1 MADDTQNSGLP
12 AGLTPGLFTILKQA
26 TGKSDQEVITGYKQ
40 ASDAAA
46 AEGADLSSVPEDKQ
60 AAFFM
65 QLLGAAKNGQ
75 QIMKPVDEVPKTP
88 PPTMRQTMEN
98 PVNAPGT
105 VPKVVPGTPAPQV
118 PLANVQDSL
127 YTTPGGTADRLAY
140 SDPKAYLEQAKAAA
154 LRNVQDPVGR
164 GLSAIG
170 AAYAQGLGGQAGAVE
185 ANAKRNRE
193 EDMAYANAIKN
204 AQDMANQGL
213 GAANEVAK
221 TQSSVG
227 KEQAQLQMEKEKFI
241 TDQRKNNVSAE
252 QAEVA
257 WNSVG
262 KNLYDASS
270 TSSVLSQR
278 LAEQAMGLKAGALD
292 GHSAAQIAAE
302 VQGVKPATELQ
313 KQYYDQLIAKINAD
327 SQRMTAVA
335 GANLSNAQAG
345 QVKTGTNLTTEAT
358 GVGPTG
364 VVNPEKADKVLGG
377 QGGTTVTIGPGGASI
392 GPSASNVANQNA
404 GSDTLKKQRE
414 AITSYNNAGV
424 GVAVDTAL
432 KKLGPGSLK
441 DTGKIGDFLS
451 KASPT
456 DAAGIKSALI
466 NYYTSQ
472 GQDPKT
478 AQASAQNIFDMTPM
492 RATQALAQIKAAQMQ
507 TRVHLDS
514 NERYAA
520 ANGGS
525 LVGAPIPQISYYYNP
540 KPIQT
545 KDGKII
551 SAGDV
556 IMNSN
561 PNEAP
566 PAGYIPLASGGR

>member
-12 AGLTPGLFTILKQA
+12 AGLTPGLFTILKNA
-26 TGKSDQEVITGYKQ
+26 TGKSDQEVISGYKQ
-40 ASDAAA
+40 ASDAAS
-46 AEGADLSSVPEDKQ
+46 AEGADLSSVPEQTQ
-60 AAFFM
+60 AQFFM
-65 QLLGAAKNGQ
+65 KILGASNSGQ
-75 QIMKPVDEVPKTP
+75 QIQKPVNEAPAQ
-88 PPTMRQTMEN
+88 PTQTQKVTN
-98 PVNAPGT
+98 PATAPGT
-105 VPKVVPGTPAPQV
+105 VPPASGQAPQV

-127 YTTPGGTADRLAY
+127 YTTPGGTANRLAY
-140 SDPKAYLEQAKAAA
+140 SDPTAYLQAAKAAA
-154 LRNVQDPVGR
+154 ERNVQDPVGR

-170 AAYAQGLGGQAGAVE
+170 AAYSQGLGGQAGAVD
-185 ANAKRNRE
+185 ANAKRNRD

-213 GAANEVAK
+213 SAANAVAT
-221 TQSSVG
+221 TQSTVG
-227 KEQAQLQMEKEKFI
+227 KEQAQLGMEKEKFI
-241 TDQRKNNVSAE
+241 TDQRKNNISAE
-252 QAEVA
+252 QAEA
-257 WNSVG
+257 NWG
-262 KNLYDASS
+262 AMKPQYDANS
-270 TSSVLSQR
+270 TSSAISQH
-278 LAEQAMGLKAGALD
+278 LAEQVLGMKAGSLKD
-292 GHSAAQIAAE
+292 HSAAQIAAE
-302 VQGVKPATELQ
+302 VAGMKPTTELQ
-313 KQYYDQLIAKINAD
+313 KQYYDQLMAKIGKDNETRT
-327 SQRMTAVA
+327 SIA

-345 QVKTGTNLTTEAT
+345 QVQTGTNLTTAAT

-364 VVNPEKADKVLGG
+364 IVNPEKADKVLNG
-377 QGGTTVTIGPGGASI
+377 QGGTQVTIGPGGASI

-404 GSDTLKKQRE
+404 GSDTLKKQRD
-414 AITSYNNAGV
+414 AITGYNNAGV
-424 GVAVDTAL
+424 GVAVDSAL
-432 KKLGPGSLK
+432 KKLGPGSLL
-441 DTGKIGDFLS
+441 DTGKVGDFLS

-456 DAAGIKSALI
+456 DASGIKSALV

-492 RATQALAQIKAAQMQ
+492 RATQALAQIKASQMQ

-520 ANGGS
+520 QNGGS

-540 KPIQT
+540 KPIKT
-545 KDGKII
+545 KDGKIV

-566 PAGYIPLASGGR
+566 PAGYIPLTGSK